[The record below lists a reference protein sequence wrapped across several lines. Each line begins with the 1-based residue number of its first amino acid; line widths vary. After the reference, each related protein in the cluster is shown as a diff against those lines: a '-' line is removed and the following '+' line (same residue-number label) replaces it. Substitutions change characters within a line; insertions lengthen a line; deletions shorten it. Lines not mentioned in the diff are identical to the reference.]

1 MTRVAAQY
9 FALRT
14 GANAW
19 VRVTGTAQG
28 NVIVQSF
35 RALDCATGSGCL
47 QTLGMSD
54 PNPDEQ
60 AKRVRE
66 ELFAG
71 NKIQAVKFYR
81 GQTGVGLKE
90 AKDAVEKLE
99 AELRAS
105 SPIMFAQARGVRRL
119 RADGAL
125 GLGRGAV
132 AMRALAGGQRRDG
145 ASLCRGTQPSLPFG
159 KKARSARTR
168 SASRASLRHWTGRE
182 LLPGVSAPR

>member
-1 MTRVAAQY
+1 
-9 FALRT
+9 
-14 GANAW
+14 
-19 VRVTGTAQG
+19 
-28 NVIVQSF
+28 
-35 RALDCATGSGCL
+35 
-47 QTLGMSD
+47 MSD

-125 GLGRGAV
+125 CPWAWCCGYACVSR
-132 AMRALAGGQRRDG
+132 RTKAGWGF
-145 ASLCRGTQPSLPFG
+145 SLSRNATQPAIWEKSEVVAHPECL
-159 KKARSARTR
+159 AR
-168 SASRASLRHWTGRE
+168 SLRHWTGRE